1 MQRLLPFLA
10 WPRPTPALLRS
21 EALVGLTVGMMM
33 LPQAVAYAQL
43 AGMPPAAGVYAS
55 LLPALAGALFSAS
68 TRLSVGPTALSSL
81 LVSASLTGLA
91 APGSAQWVLLAV
103 WLALMAG
110 ALQLALG
117 LARFGWLLN
126 LVSTPVLMAFTHGTA
141 ALIIAT
147 QAPHL
152 LGLEG
157 WDWGSL
163 SARGWHGAS
172 AVYGVLSLAA
182 LLLVRRW
189 RPAFPSV
196 LALLMLTS
204 ALSWLTGFEAGGG
217 AVIGELPRS
226 LPTLALPE
234 WPGLAALSHLVLP
247 MFVLGLVSF
256 LETAASARV
265 DNARKGVR
273 WQRDQDLIGQG
284 LAKLASAFSGGFS
297 TSTSFTRSALNLY
310 AGAQTGWAAVFT
322 VLTVLAAF
330 MLLTPVLRHVPQA
343 VLTAIIVAAVAGLIK
358 PREYRRLWRVSRA
371 EAVMALLTVAL
382 TIATA
387 PALYWGVLAGVLMTL
402 ARFVYQ
408 RLHPRIVEV
417 GLHADGSLRNRHP
430 YGLPL
435 LAPHTLALRMDAAL
449 DFATANSFEQYVDA
463 MLAARPGTQHVV
475 LLAQSINRLD
485 ATGAETLTRLLVQAR
500 SHGIGWHL
508 VGCKRP
514 VRQALRAAGV
524 LGEKPLAAHYRTE
537 ARLLAALAR
546 LEQGPPDLAALA
558 I

>member
-1 MQRLLPFLA
+1 M
-10 WPRPTPALLRS
+10 
-21 EALVGLTVGMMM
+21 GLTVGMMM

-226 LPTLALPE
+226 LPTLALPD

-273 WQRDQDLIGQG
+273 WQRDQDLIAQG

-435 LAPHTLALRMDAAL
+435 LAPHALALRMDAAL

>member
-1 MQRLLPFLA
+1 MFL
-10 WPRPTPALLRS
+10 
-21 EALVGLTVGMMM
+21 
-33 LPQAVAYAQL
+33 
-43 AGMPPAAGVYAS
+43 
-55 LLPALAGALFSAS
+55 
-68 TRLSVGPTALSSL
+68 
-81 LVSASLTGLA
+81 
-91 APGSAQWVLLAV
+91 
-103 WLALMAG
+103 
-110 ALQLALG
+110 
-117 LARFGWLLN
+117 
-126 LVSTPVLMAFTHGTA
+126 
-141 ALIIAT
+141 
-147 QAPHL
+147 
-152 LGLEG
+152 
-157 WDWGSL
+157 
-163 SARGWHGAS
+163 
-172 AVYGVLSLAA
+172 
-182 LLLVRRW
+182 
-189 RPAFPSV
+189 
-196 LALLMLTS
+196 
-204 ALSWLTGFEAGGG
+204 
-217 AVIGELPRS
+217 
-226 LPTLALPE
+226 
-234 WPGLAALSHLVLP
+234 
-247 MFVLGLVSF
+247 LGLVSF

>member
-1 MQRLLPFLA
+1 M
-10 WPRPTPALLRS
+10 
-21 EALVGLTVGMMM
+21 
-33 LPQAVAYAQL
+33 
-43 AGMPPAAGVYAS
+43 
-55 LLPALAGALFSAS
+55 
-68 TRLSVGPTALSSL
+68 
-81 LVSASLTGLA
+81 
-91 APGSAQWVLLAV
+91 
-103 WLALMAG
+103 
-110 ALQLALG
+110 
-117 LARFGWLLN
+117 
-126 LVSTPVLMAFTHGTA
+126 
-141 ALIIAT
+141 
-147 QAPHL
+147 
-152 LGLEG
+152 
-157 WDWGSL
+157 
-163 SARGWHGAS
+163 
-172 AVYGVLSLAA
+172 
-182 LLLVRRW
+182 
-189 RPAFPSV
+189 
-196 LALLMLTS
+196 
-204 ALSWLTGFEAGGG
+204 
-217 AVIGELPRS
+217 IGELPRS

-463 MLAARPGTQHVV
+463 MLAAHAARCAAGAVHQPARRHGRGNPHAPARAGA
-475 LLAQSINRLD
+475 LARHRL
-485 ATGAETLTRLLVQAR
+485 ASGGLQA
-500 SHGIGWHL
+500 
-508 VGCKRP
+508 P
-514 VRQALRAAGV
+514 RAAGAAR
-524 LGEKPLAAHYRTE
+524 GGRAGRKAAGRPLPHRSTAAGRPGQTGARPARSSRPGYLSERQADAGRPSPRPCSEPGCEGQKRGSGWARGANHAQAAH
-537 ARLLAALAR
+537 
-546 LEQGPPDLAALA
+546 DLKGKGADAFLPGKTVVA
-558 I
+558 DKAYGTPRPGLPGLVLSVTHNKNRSK